1 MNGNSAPQVN
11 AEHLCSAP
19 RKTKFQKTMDYSS
32 KYENLYYILF
42 VGAAL
47 KKLENTA
54 LLYKYECEGLC
65 WNENLV

>member
-1 MNGNSAPQVN
+1 
-11 AEHLCSAP
+11 
-19 RKTKFQKTMDYSS
+19 MDYSS
-32 KYENLYYILF
+32 KYENLYFVLF

-54 LLYKYECEGLC
+54 LLFNYECEGLC